1 MPTHT
6 AAGLGHEPMPGKET
20 RKKVSEKSEEKSI
33 RGQSM
38 KPLTS
43 IDVLVEEEKQEGKK
57 RKNKKKETWIRPPSH
72 LPGTSFVFIQYNLIL
87 SMNRCTSKSRSFR
100 EFIQIF
106 PTKKVQTTLVI
117 PKIDTSLH

>member
-72 LPGTSFVFIQYNLIL
+72 LPWTMQSPP
-87 SMNRCTSKSRSFR
+87 MASKEYR
-100 EFIQIF
+100 ESLFFKPPQS
-106 PTKKVQTTLVI
+106 TGRVI
-117 PKIDTSLH
+117 YIKYIYIYIYIY